1 MPLVQQEAT
10 PIPEGKGVP
19 ARRPAAASAATGQP
33 AYSPENSAQISA
45 ATRAS
50 WRGEDADK
58 GRRQSANIEA
68 AVLFS
73 ELVKF
78 GLKAICFCSVRKICE
93 LVLDYRRPPPYVT
106 FGSA

>member
-1 MPLVQQEAT
+1 MQQEAT

-19 ARRPAAASAATGQP
+19 ARRGPATAGGLEDSMR
-33 AYSPENSAQISA
+33 ISA
-45 ATRAS
+45 ETRAA

-78 GLKAICFCSVRKICE
+78 GLKSICFCSVRKICE
-93 LVLDYRRPPPYVT
+93 LVLDYRQSPGRDE
-106 FGSA
+106 